1 MEILWNQEVFHQKG
15 VLRCKKEA
23 TIVPYFFR
31 GLWAWIYKRRTLVTT
46 TDSSWLWRESRQSKE
61 RPASDLASCY
71 RAAPLSN
78 SEPLFCRE
86 AELKSRLCLDE
97 KWNLVLWKPLSFHP
111 NKSLPW
117 ITAFPKL
124 WSITR
129 RECNVFDMRLLQIP
143 KVTHVSVSA
152 KLLVAKLDWGPL
164 LIFEPKVAKYRSM
177 DLVFGIIQRSNVK
190 DASFYSLQH
199 PCTLA
204 QVTCTEC
211 QKWRNM
217 LSWGVRLEL

>member
-1 MEILWNQEVFHQKG
+1 MKKALQVTLIIFVLIGALWWPQLTQANFDGSLGSERKDRHSQLLMCSSAQQQWTTVLQRSWVQKSALFRWKMKVFILTN
-15 VLRCKKEA
+15 
-23 TIVPYFFR
+23 PYH
-31 GLWAWIYKRRTLVTT
+31 
-46 TDSSWLWRESRQSKE
+46 EE
-61 RPASDLASCY
+61 
-71 RAAPLSN
+71 
-78 SEPLFCRE
+78 
-86 AELKSRLCLDE
+86 
-97 KWNLVLWKPLSFHP
+97 SFHP
-111 NKSLPW
+111 NKSLPRRRLFHNYGLF
-117 ITAFPKL
+117 TG
-124 WSITR
+124 

-152 KLLVAKLDWGPL
+152 KLLVAKLYWGPL

-177 DLVFGIIQRSNVK
+177 DLVFGIIQRSHVK

-217 LSWGVRLEL
+217 LSWGVRLELYK